1 MTNEDNK
8 KLKVLVVHNKYKI
21 RGGEDTVFENEVK
34 LLKDNG
40 HSVFTYE
47 RSNSEI
53 DDFNLFQKLM
63 LPVNMIFNLKTYSE
77 VRKLIR
83 DNGIDVVHVHNV
95 LNIIS
100 PAVYY
105 AAIKEKIPVFNTIH
119 NFRMVCP
126 GAMLFRNGK
135 ICEECL
141 DKDKDI
147 FRACKY
153 GCYRNSRV
161 QTLIYVLSQKIHRL
175 SGIYKK
181 INYIC
186 LTEFNKDIL
195 LRINKNK
202 CYVDENKVF
211 VRGNFSSTVMNGKDD
226 IMPFCERKKQDYIV
240 FAGRLDKMKGF
251 DSLMKL
257 YEENPGS
264 NLPKLIVCG
273 PGQVSLLPKGVEYKG
288 VLEKEEL
295 MTVMAGAMAV
305 ILPTKWYEGF
315 PMTITESYSVGT
327 PVLTSNFGN
336 AQSIAVGAT
345 FDPDNMADMK
355 KAIVSSRNFPDDI
368 CEKVYDIYLEKYSI
382 DRAYDSLIHIYE
394 TQIY

>member
-53 DDFNLFQKLM
+53 DNFNIFQKLM
-63 LPVNMIFNLKTYSE
+63 LPFNMIFNINVYKE
-77 VRKLIR
+77 IRKIIR
-83 DNGIDVVHVHNV
+83 NNAVDIVHVHNV

-100 PAVYY
+100 PSVYY
-105 AAIKEKIPVFNTIH
+105 AAVKEKIPVFNTIH

-141 DKDKDI
+141 DKNNDI
-147 FRACKY
+147 VRACKY
-153 GCYRNSRV
+153 GCYRGSKL
-161 QTLIYVLSQKIHRL
+161 QTFIYVLSQKIHRFT
-175 SGIYKK
+175 GIYKK
-181 INYIC
+181 INFIC
-186 LTEFNKDIL
+186 LTEFNKDML
-195 LRINKNK
+195 LRINKNR
-202 CYVDENKVF
+202 CYVSENKVF
-211 VRGNFSSTVMNGKDD
+211 VRGNFSSPALNSKED
-226 IMPFCERKKQDYIV
+226 IIPFSERKKQNYIV

-251 DSLMKL
+251 DSLIKL
-257 YEENPGS
+257 YEENS
-264 NLPKLIVCG
+264 DHNLPKLVVCG
-273 PGQVSLLPKGVEYKG
+273 PGIMQSVPKGVEYKG
-288 VLEKEEL
+288 ILEKGEL
-295 MTVMAGAMAV
+295 MRVMAGAMAV

-336 AQSIAVGAT
+336 AKSIAIGAT
-345 FDPDNMADMK
+345 FDPDNMVDMK
-355 KAIVSSRNFPDDI
+355 NAIVCSRNFPDDI
-368 CEKVYDIYLEKYSI
+368 CEKVYDIYLEKYSE
-382 DRAYDSLIHIYE
+382 DRAYDSLIDIYE
-394 TQIY
+394 TQI